1 MGVKWILFCQA
12 VASSFDVPYWKFDV
26 ERPMFGE
33 PAASESLKVL
43 KSKVAETERPQ
54 RLLLCSMTFRPSDA
68 AGSSSSFP
76 RGDPAAAKG
85 DVCFAVHGPEKAA
98 SSLSRIASP
107 F

>member
-54 RLLLCSMTFRPSDA
+54 RLLLCSMTSRPSTFRSSDA
-68 AGSSSSFP
+68 AGSSTSFA
-76 RGDPAAAKG
+76 RGDPAAAKETG
-85 DVCFAVHGPEKAA
+85 NIGNP
-98 SSLSRIASP
+98 SM
-107 F
+107 